1 MGDEQTMDPF
11 VMTAEWLRY
20 KSTLF
25 DKNTNLPALP
35 IIIDGVRKMTDE
47 YGSVGLI
54 LVNLGRQ
61 ENLESIYGWQVYD
74 EIISEFATVLDLAK
88 DEVLRKRDLAA
99 VTQVRGDEFLLFL
112 TPPPGT
118 LWNEQTLELTNERLR
133 NAIRKRIEQMSQ
145 QRWHH
150 LSFYTGHATV
160 VRDPAV
166 RIERLIQ
173 RAIARAREVTGQEV
187 ENQKIRH
194 HIALQRI
201 LSNRSI
207 TTYFQPIV
215 YLENLEVLGYEALSR
230 SPLDSGFEGSEV
242 LFAFAESTNML
253 LELER
258 LCRSTALKA
267 ASGNSISGNLFLNFS
282 AKALQDSQFTPHQ
295 LSDSVIEAGLKQE
308 NVVLEITE
316 RVAIQQWAGF
326 RKILHEYRDRGFRV
340 AIDDMG
346 SGYSS
351 LQAIAELEPDYLKFD
366 ISLVSNIHESL
377 IKIGLLE
384 TLVSLSSKINAQVI
398 AEGIESREDFTALRS
413 LGVQLGQGY
422 FFAAPAPYLP
432 EIATHDA
439 C

>member
-1 MGDEQTMDPF
+1 
-11 VMTAEWLRY
+11 
-20 KSTLF
+20 
-25 DKNTNLPALP
+25 
-35 IIIDGVRKMTDE
+35 
-47 YGSVGLI
+47 
-54 LVNLGRQ
+54 
-61 ENLESIYGWQVYD
+61 
-74 EIISEFATVLDLAK
+74 
-88 DEVLRKRDLAA
+88 
-99 VTQVRGDEFLLFL
+99 
-112 TPPPGT
+112 
-118 LWNEQTLELTNERLR
+118 
-133 NAIRKRIEQMSQ
+133 MSQ

-242 LFAFAESTNML
+242 LFAFSESTNML

-267 ASGNSISGNLFLNFS
+267 ACGNSINGNLFLNFS

-295 LSDSVIEAGLKQE
+295 LSESVIEAGLKQE